1 MDATFIILL
10 VGIGLAGIALGAL
23 AVGYVLAQR
32 SKPSVLEID
41 PAEAQKE
48 ALKQENFDRQ
58 MASLLEAQN
67 QLTGRL
73 ATMQDGQVT
82 GQQALT
88 QSLNERLDAVSLK
101 LNQNLSENTQKTT
114 QTLNERLDKVT
125 QQMGKNLTENSQ
137 KTQEHLGQLN
147 TRLALINEAHK
158 KLDGLT
164 TEVVGLQEVL
174 GNKQARGA
182 FGEIQ
187 LNDLVTNAL
196 PPSAYSFQTPLSN
209 GKRADCL
216 IKLPNPPGAIA
227 VDSKFPLDSY
237 RRLVDAPDGA
247 AKQLASRQL
256 RADVLKHIKDISE
269 KYIIPGETAE
279 SALMFLPSEAV
290 YAELHA
296 RFSDVVEQGYRA
308 RVWIVSPTTLMA
320 TLNTVRAV
328 LKDAQ
333 MREQAHVIQAEVG
346 KLLEDVARLD
356 GRVDKLKSHFAL
368 AEKDIREIETS
379 TSKISRKGERI
390 KEVEL
395 EDPAQL
401 SAPEP
406 TQQTSKNQPDL
417 LAGD

>member
-1 MDATFIILL
+1 MDASFLPYLVSAVVTAVVVTALL
-10 VGIGLAGIALGAL
+10 MLRLQKSASPDQPTGPDPVEQQ
-23 AVGYVLAQR
+23 LAQ
-32 SKPSVLEID
+32 LAD
-41 PAEAQKE
+41 
-48 ALKQENFDRQ
+48 
-58 MASLLEAQN
+58 MQN
-67 QLTGRL
+67 QLAGRL
-73 ATMQDGQVT
+73 ATLQEGQT
-82 GQQALT
+82 TSQQTLNQA
-88 QSLNERLDAVSLK
+88 LNERLDAVSQR
-101 LNQNLSENTQKTT
+101 LNQSLSESTQKTN
-114 QTLNERLDKVT
+114 QTLNERLEKVS
-125 QQMGKNLTENSQ
+125 KNLSETSLKNREQ
-137 KTQEHLGQLN
+137 LGEHLGALN
-147 TRLALINEAHK
+147 ERLVRIDEAQK

-187 LNDLVTNAL
+187 LNDLVTSAL

-209 GKRADCL
+209 KSRPDCL
-216 IKLPNPPGAIA
+216 IKLPNPPGSIA

-237 RRLVDAPDGA
+237 RRLVDAPDEATKVA
-247 AKQLASRQL
+247 ATRQL
-256 RADVLKHIKDISE
+256 RVDVQKHIKDISE

-296 RFSDVVEQGYRA
+296 RFADVVDQGYKA

-346 KLLEDVARLD
+346 KLLEDVGRLD
-356 GRVDKLKSHFAL
+356 ARVDKLKGHFAQ
-368 AEKDIREIETS
+368 AEKDIRDIETS
-379 TSKISRKGERI
+379 TSKITRKGERI

-395 EDPAQL
+395 EDPAEL
-401 SAPEP
+401 SPPSESKIQSSGK
-406 TQQTSKNQPDL
+406 TTGNQTDL
-417 LAGD
+417 LAGE

>member
-1 MDATFIILL
+1 MDASFLPYLVSAVVTTIVVTALL
-10 VGIGLAGIALGAL
+10 VVRLQKGKTEETPDGPDPVAQQ
-23 AVGYVLAQR
+23 LAQ
-32 SKPSVLEID
+32 LAD
-41 PAEAQKE
+41 
-48 ALKQENFDRQ
+48 
-58 MASLLEAQN
+58 MQN
-67 QLTGRL
+67 QLAGRL
-73 ATMQDGQVT
+73 ATLQEGQVSN
-82 GQQALT
+82 QQTLNQA
-88 QSLNERLDAVSLK
+88 LNERLDAVSQR
-101 LNQNLSENTQKTT
+101 LNQSLTESTQKTN
-114 QTLNERLDKVT
+114 QTLNERLEKVS
-125 QQMGKNLTENSQ
+125 KNLTETSQ
-137 KTQEHLGQLN
+137 QNREQLGEQLGVLH
-147 TRLALINEAHK
+147 TRLALIDEAQK

-187 LNDLVTNAL
+187 LNDLVTSAL

-209 GKRADCL
+209 KSRPDCL
-216 IKLPNPPGAIA
+216 IKLPNPPGSIA

-237 RRLVDAPDGA
+237 RRLVEAPDDA
-247 AKQLASRQL
+247 AKVAATRQL

-296 RFSDVVEQGYRA
+296 RFADVVDQGYKA

-346 KLLEDVARLD
+346 RLLEDVGRLD
-356 GRVDKLKSHFAL
+356 ARVDKLKGHFAQ
-368 AEKDIREIETS
+368 AEKDIRDIETS
-379 TSKISRKGERI
+379 TSKITRKGERI

-395 EDPAQL
+395 EDPTDL
-401 SAPEP
+401 SPPSGTKLQSGGKGAG
-406 TQQTSKNQPDL
+406 NQPDL
-417 LAGD
+417 LAGE

>member
-1 MDATFIILL
+1 MDASFLPYL
-10 VGIGLAGIALGAL
+10 VSAVVAAVVVTALIMLRLQKGASTDEPSGPNPL
-23 AVGYVLAQR
+23 EQQLAQ
-32 SKPSVLEID
+32 LAD
-41 PAEAQKE
+41 
-48 ALKQENFDRQ
+48 
-58 MASLLEAQN
+58 MQN
-67 QLTGRL
+67 QLAGRL
-73 ATMQDGQVT
+73 ATLQESQT
-82 GQQALT
+82 TSQQTLNQA
-88 QSLNERLDAVSLK
+88 LNERLDAVSQR
-101 LNQNLSENTQKTT
+101 LNQSLSESTQKTN
-114 QTLNERLDKVT
+114 QTLNERLEKVS
-125 QQMGKNLTENSQ
+125 KNLSETSLKNREQ
-137 KTQEHLGQLN
+137 LGEQLGALN
-147 TRLALINEAHK
+147 ERLVRIDEAQK

-187 LNDLVTNAL
+187 LNDLVTSAL

-209 GKRADCL
+209 KNRPDCL
-216 IKLPNPPGAIA
+216 IKLPNPPGSIA

-237 RRLVDAPDGA
+237 RRLVDAPDDA
-247 AKQLASRQL
+247 AKVAATRQL
-256 RADVLKHIKDISE
+256 RADVQKHIKDISE

-296 RFSDVVEQGYRA
+296 RFADVVDQGYKA

-346 KLLEDVARLD
+346 KLLEDVGRLD
-356 GRVDKLKSHFAL
+356 ARVDKLKGHFAQ
-368 AEKDIREIETS
+368 AEKDIRDIETS
-379 TSKISRKGERI
+379 TSKITRKGERI

-395 EDPAQL
+395 EDPAEL
-401 SAPEP
+401 SPPSE
-406 TQQTSKNQPDL
+406 SKIQSSGKTTGNQPDL
-417 LAGD
+417 LAGE

>member
-1 MDATFIILL
+1 MDATFTLLL
-10 VGIGLAGIALGAL
+10 VGIGLGAL
-23 AVGYVLAQR
+23 VVGYVLAQR
-32 SKPSVLEID
+32 SKTSVLEVD

-58 MASLLEAQN
+58 IASLLEAQN

-209 GKRADCL
+209 KSRPDCL
-216 IKLPNPPGAIA
+216 IKLPNPPGSIA

-237 RRLVDAPDGA
+237 RRLVDAPDDA

-346 KLLEDVARLD
+346 KLLEDVGRLD

-401 SAPEP
+401 TAPEP
-406 TQQTSKNQPDL
+406 TQQKSKNQPDL

>member
-1 MDATFIILL
+1 MDASFLPYLVSAVVTAIVVTALL
-10 VGIGLAGIALGAL
+10 MVRLQKGKTEETPAGQDPVAQQ
-23 AVGYVLAQR
+23 LAQ
-32 SKPSVLEID
+32 LAD
-41 PAEAQKE
+41 
-48 ALKQENFDRQ
+48 
-58 MASLLEAQN
+58 MQN
-67 QLTGRL
+67 QLAGRL
-73 ATMQDGQVT
+73 ATLQEGQANN
-82 GQQALT
+82 QQTLNQA
-88 QSLNERLDAVSLK
+88 LNERLDAVS
-101 LNQNLSENTQKTT
+101 QRLSQSLTESTQKTN
-114 QTLNERLDKVT
+114 QTLNERLEKVS
-125 QQMGKNLTENSQ
+125 KNLTETSQ
-137 KTQEHLGQLN
+137 QNREQLGEQLGVLH
-147 TRLALINEAHK
+147 TRLALIDEAQK

-187 LNDLVTNAL
+187 LNDLVTSAL

-209 GKRADCL
+209 KSRPDCL
-216 IKLPNPPGAIA
+216 IKLPNPPGSIA

-237 RRLVDAPDGA
+237 RRLVEAPDDNTKVA
-247 AKQLASRQL
+247 ATRQL

-296 RFSDVVEQGYRA
+296 RFADVVDQGYKA

-346 KLLEDVARLD
+346 KLLEDVGRLD
-356 GRVDKLKSHFAL
+356 ARVDKLKGHFAQ
-368 AEKDIREIETS
+368 AEKDIRDIETS
-379 TSKISRKGERI
+379 TSKITRKGERI

-395 EDPAQL
+395 EDPAEL
-401 SAPEP
+401 SPP
-406 TQQTSKNQPDL
+406 SDTKLQSSSKLAGNQPDL
-417 LAGD
+417 LAGE

>member
-1 MDATFIILL
+1 MDASFLPYLVSAVVTAVVVTALL
-10 VGIGLAGIALGAL
+10 VLRLQKGKPVDEPTGPNP
-23 AVGYVLAQR
+23 VEQQLAQ
-32 SKPSVLEID
+32 LAD
-41 PAEAQKE
+41 
-48 ALKQENFDRQ
+48 
-58 MASLLEAQN
+58 MQN
-67 QLTGRL
+67 QLAGRL
-73 ATMQDGQVT
+73 ATLQEGQT
-82 GQQALT
+82 TSQQTLNQA
-88 QSLNERLDAVSLK
+88 LNERLDAVSQR
-101 LNQNLSENTQKTT
+101 LNQSLTENTQKTN
-114 QTLNERLDKVT
+114 QTLNERLEKVS
-125 QQMGKNLTENSQ
+125 KNLTETSLKNREQ
-137 KTQEHLGQLN
+137 LGEQLGMLN
-147 TRLALINEAHK
+147 TRLAVIGEAQK
-158 KLDGLT
+158 KLDSLT

-187 LNDLVTNAL
+187 LNDLVTSAL

-209 GKRADCL
+209 KSRPDCL
-216 IKLPNPPGAIA
+216 IKLPNPPGSIA

-237 RRLVDAPDGA
+237 RRLVEAPDENAKVA
-247 AKQLASRQL
+247 ATRQL
-256 RADVLKHIKDISE
+256 RADVQKHIKDISE

-296 RFSDVVEQGYRA
+296 RFADVVDQGYKA

-346 KLLEDVARLD
+346 KLLEDVERLD
-356 GRVDKLKSHFAL
+356 ARVDKLKGHFAQ

-379 TSKISRKGERI
+379 TSKITRKGERI

-395 EDPAQL
+395 EDPAEL
-401 SAPEP
+401 SPPSETKLQSSGKVAG
-406 TQQTSKNQPDL
+406 SQPDL
-417 LAGD
+417 LAGE

>member
-1 MDATFIILL
+1 MDPFFISTVVFAIL
-10 VGIGLAGIALGAL
+10 AALF
-23 AVGYVLAQR
+23 VGYFLAKRAAARDAASDPLALQR
-32 SKPSVLEID
+32 
-41 PAEAQKE
+41 
-48 ALKQENFDRQ
+48 QEQFDRQ
-58 MASLLEAQN
+58 FASILEVQN
-67 QLTGRL
+67 QLAGRL
-73 ATMQDGQVT
+73 TTLQEGQT
-82 GQQALT
+82 TSQQALN
-88 QSLNERLDAVSLK
+88 QSLNERLDAVSLR
-101 LNQNLSENTQKTT
+101 LNQSLTENTQKTT

-125 QQMGKNLTENSQ
+125 QQMGKNLTESSQ

-187 LNDLVTNAL
+187 LNDLVTSAL

-209 GKRADCL
+209 KNRPDCL
-216 IKLPNPPGAIA
+216 IKLPNPPGSIA

-237 RRLVDAPDGA
+237 RRLVDAPDEA
-247 AKQLASRQL
+247 AKQVATRQL
-256 RADVLKHIKDISE
+256 RTDVLKHIKDISA

-346 KLLEDVARLD
+346 KLLEDVVRLD
-356 GRVDKLKSHFAL
+356 GRVEKLKSHFAQ
-368 AEKDIREIETS
+368 AEKDIRDIETS
-379 TSKISRKGERI
+379 SSKIARKGERI
-390 KEVEL
+390 REVEL
-395 EDPAQL
+395 EEPAQI
-401 SAPEP
+401 SAPTVKIEN
-406 TQQTSKNQPDL
+406 TSNQSDL
-417 LAGD
+417 LAGE

>member
-1 MDATFIILL
+1 MDPIYIITA
-10 VGIGLAGIALGAL
+10 VGLAL
-23 AVGYVLAQR
+23 AIGFVLAR
-32 SKPSVLEID
+32 SLGTRTAVST
-41 PAEAQKE
+41 PAEAE
-48 ALKQENFDRQ
+48 KQANFERQ
-58 MASLLEAQN
+58 ITSMLEVQN
-67 QLTGRL
+67 QLAGRL
-73 ATMQDGQVT
+73 ATMQEGQAAN
-82 GQQALT
+82 QQALN
-88 QSLNERLDAVSLK
+88 QSLNERLDAVSQRLT
-101 LNQNLSENTQKTT
+101 QSLSENTQKTT
-114 QTLNERLDKVT
+114 HTLNERLDKVT
-125 QQMGKNLTENSQ
+125 QQMGKTLTETSQ
-137 KTQEHLGQLN
+137 KNREQLGEQLGQLN
-147 TRLALINEAHK
+147 TRLALIAEAQK

-187 LNDLVTNAL
+187 LNDIVINAL
-196 PPSAYSFQTPLSN
+196 PPSAYEFQVTLSN

-216 IKLPNPPGAIA
+216 IKLPNPPGSIA

-237 RRLVDAPDGA
+237 RRLVDAKDEA
-247 AKQLASRQL
+247 AKVQATRAL

-296 RFSDVVEQGYRA
+296 RFSDVVDQGYRA

-346 KLLEDVARLD
+346 KLLDDVGRLD
-356 GRVDKLKSHFAL
+356 DRVSKLKGHFAQ
-368 AEKDIREIETS
+368 AEKDIRDIETS
-379 TSKISRKGERI
+379 TSKITRKGERI
-390 KEVEL
+390 AEVEL

-401 SAPEP
+401 SSPAE
-406 TQQTSKNQPDL
+406 TTLQSGKQPDL
-417 LAGD
+417 LAGE

>member
-1 MDATFIILL
+1 MDASFLPYLVSAVVTAIVVTALL
-10 VGIGLAGIALGAL
+10 VVRLQKGKSEETPPGPDP
-23 AVGYVLAQR
+23 VEQQLAQ
-32 SKPSVLEID
+32 LAD
-41 PAEAQKE
+41 
-48 ALKQENFDRQ
+48 
-58 MASLLEAQN
+58 MQN
-67 QLTGRL
+67 QLAGRL
-73 ATMQDGQVT
+73 ATLQEGQVNS
-82 GQQALT
+82 QQTLNQA
-88 QSLNERLDAVSLK
+88 LNERLDAVSQR
-101 LNQNLSENTQKTT
+101 LNQSLTESTQKTN
-114 QTLNERLDKVT
+114 QTLNERLEKVS
-125 QQMGKNLTENSQ
+125 KNLTETSQ
-137 KTQEHLGQLN
+137 QNREQLGEQLGVLH
-147 TRLALINEAHK
+147 TRLALIDEAQK

-187 LNDLVTNAL
+187 LNDLVTSAL

-209 GKRADCL
+209 KSRPDCL
-216 IKLPNPPGAIA
+216 IKLPNPPGSIA

-237 RRLVDAPDGA
+237 RRLVEAPDENAKTLA
-247 AKQLASRQL
+247 ARQL
-256 RADVLKHIKDISE
+256 KADVQKHIKDISE

-296 RFSDVVEQGYRA
+296 RFADVVDQGYKA

-346 KLLEDVARLD
+346 KLLEDVGRLD
-356 GRVDKLKSHFAL
+356 ARVDKLKGHFAQ
-368 AEKDIREIETS
+368 AEKDIRDIETS
-379 TSKISRKGERI
+379 TSKITRKGERI

-395 EDPAQL
+395 EDPTDL
-401 SAPEP
+401 SPPSGTKLQSGGKGAG
-406 TQQTSKNQPDL
+406 NQPDL
-417 LAGD
+417 LAGE

>member
-1 MDATFIILL
+1 MESAEILYILIALIVVLL
-10 VGIGLAGIALGAL
+10 VAVVIVGWKLLRPRTGPNDLA
-23 AVGYVLAQR
+23 
-32 SKPSVLEID
+32 
-41 PAEAQKE
+41 AEE
-48 ALKQENFDRQ
+48 KQAAHERQ
-58 MASLLEAQN
+58 MTQLLEAQN
-67 QLTGRL
+67 QLAGRL
-73 ATMQDGQVT
+73 A
-82 GQQALT
+82 ALSDAQT
-88 QSLNERLDAVSLK
+88 VSQKTLAQSLNERLDGVSQRLS
-101 LNQNLSENTQKTT
+101 QNLTESTQKTA
-114 QTLNERLDKVT
+114 QTLNERLDKVSAFVG
-125 QQMGKNLTENSQ
+125 QNLTETAA
-137 KTQEHLGQLN
+137 KTQEHLGHLH
-147 TRLALINEAHK
+147 TRLALIDEAQK

-164 TEVVGLQEVL
+164 SEVVGLQEVL

-196 PPSAYSFQTPLSN
+196 PPSAYSFQTTLSN

-216 IKLPNPPGAIA
+216 IRLPNPPGSIV

-237 RRLVDAPDGA
+237 RALVDAGDDA
-247 AKQLASRQL
+247 TKEQARRRLK
-256 RADVLKHIKDISE
+256 ADVLTHIKHISE

-296 RFSDVVEQGYRA
+296 RFSDVVDQGYKA

-346 KLLEDVARLD
+346 KLLEDVVRLEK
-356 GRVDKLKSHFAL
+356 RVDNLKGHFAS
-368 AEKDIREIETS
+368 AEKDIRDIETS
-379 TSKISRKGERI
+379 ASKIARKGERI

-395 EDPAQL
+395 EDPAHL
-401 SAPEP
+401 SPP
-406 TQQTSKNQPDL
+406 TKTPAKPTSRQTAGQPDL
-417 LAGD
+417 LVGD

>member
-1 MDATFIILL
+1 MDASFLPYLVSAVVTTVVVTALL
-10 VGIGLAGIALGAL
+10 VLRLQKPRQEEKPTGPDP
-23 AVGYVLAQR
+23 VEQQLAQ
-32 SKPSVLEID
+32 LAD
-41 PAEAQKE
+41 
-48 ALKQENFDRQ
+48 
-58 MASLLEAQN
+58 MQN
-67 QLTGRL
+67 QLAGRL
-73 ATMQDGQVT
+73 ATLQEGQT
-82 GQQALT
+82 TSQQTLNQA
-88 QSLNERLDAVSLK
+88 LNERLDAVSQR
-101 LNQNLSENTQKTT
+101 LNQNLSESTQKTN
-114 QTLNERLDKVT
+114 QTLNERLEQVS
-125 QQMGKNLTENSQ
+125 KNLSETSLKNREQ
-137 KTQEHLGQLN
+137 LGEQLGALN
-147 TRLALINEAHK
+147 ERLVRIDEAQK

-187 LNDLVTNAL
+187 LNDLVTSAL

-209 GKRADCL
+209 KSRPDCL
-216 IKLPNPPGAIA
+216 IKLPNPPGSIA

-237 RRLVDAPDGA
+237 RRLVEAPDENAKTLA
-247 AKQLASRQL
+247 ARQL
-256 RADVLKHIKDISE
+256 KADVQKHIKDISE

-296 RFSDVVEQGYRA
+296 RFADVVDQGYKA

-346 KLLEDVARLD
+346 KLLDDVGRLET
-356 GRVDKLKSHFAL
+356 RVDKLKGHFAQ
-368 AEKDIREIETS
+368 AEKDIRDIETS
-379 TSKISRKGERI
+379 TSKITRKGEKI

-395 EDPAQL
+395 EDPTDL
-401 SAPEP
+401 SPPSE
-406 TQQTSKNQPDL
+406 TRLKSGTSGNQPDL
-417 LAGD
+417 LAGE

>member
-1 MDATFIILL
+1 MDPIYIIAA
-10 VGIGLAGIALGAL
+10 VGLAL
-23 AVGYVLAQR
+23 AVGFVLAR
-32 SKPSVLEID
+32 SLGARTTVST
-41 PAEAQKE
+41 PAEAE
-48 ALKQENFDRQ
+48 KQANFERQ
-58 MASLLEAQN
+58 IASMLDAQN
-67 QLTGRL
+67 QLAGRL
-73 ATMQDGQVT
+73 ATMQEGQT
-82 GQQALT
+82 ANQQALN
-88 QSLNERLDAVSLK
+88 QSLNERLDKVSQRLTQS
-101 LNQNLSENTQKTT
+101 LTENTQKTN
-114 QTLNERLDKVT
+114 QTLNERLEKVS
-125 QQMGKNLTENSQ
+125 KNLTETSLKNREQ
-137 KTQEHLGQLN
+137 LGEQLGTLN
-147 TRLALINEAHK
+147 ERLAIIGEAQK
-158 KLDGLT
+158 KLDSLT

-187 LNDLVTNAL
+187 LNDIVINAL
-196 PPSAYSFQTPLSN
+196 PPSAYEFQVTLSN

-216 IKLPNPPGAIA
+216 IKLPNPPGSIA

-237 RRLVDAPDGA
+237 RRLVDAKDEA
-247 AKQLASRQL
+247 AKVQATRAL

-296 RFSDVVEQGYRA
+296 RFSDVVDQGYRA

-346 KLLEDVARLD
+346 KLLEDVGRLD
-356 GRVDKLKSHFAL
+356 DRVSKLKGHFSQ
-368 AEKDIREIETS
+368 AEKDIRDIETS
-379 TSKISRKGERI
+379 TSKITRKGERI
-390 KEVEL
+390 AEVEL

-401 SAPEP
+401 SSPAE
-406 TQQTSKNQPDL
+406 TTLQSGQSGKQPDL
-417 LAGD
+417 LAGE